1 MSVIKGTFFSLF
13 ESEKSALYKNERLL
27 FVLNILYKIKK
38 NAKMCKKVLHLY
50 VPFITDINQNT
61 LCTINIVVILYCLV
75 YHLQSKILGKTGL
88 SFLSNCKKRPAFQ
101 QYKSFLYYFI
111 YNINII
117 LLLNAFMIRITC
129 KPF

>member
-50 VPFITDINQNT
+50 VPFFTDRGLVSIILWYLSTTSTQNPV
-61 LCTINIVVILYCLV
+61 LKHGVTINIKISMDIFIRLF
-75 YHLQSKILGKTGL
+75 SKHTYI
-88 SFLSNCKKRPAFQ
+88 Q
-101 QYKSFLYYFI
+101 
-111 YNINII
+111 
-117 LLLNAFMIRITC
+117 
-129 KPF
+129 